1 VGKELKQVTYGK
13 TKRQQNSIK
22 KFNQK
27 RFLPRNAMLTRN
39 ALTLQTIFRM
49 SVRVAISD
57 DLGRGLEGQVLAW
70 PCTQVLALITAFKVT
85 YL

>member
-1 VGKELKQVTYGK
+1 MERRSANKIRL
-13 TKRQQNSIK
+13 RSSIRK
-22 KFNQK
+22 D
-27 RFLPRNAMLTRN
+27 FLPGNAMLTRN
-39 ALTLQTIFRM
+39 ALTLRTIFRM

>member
-1 VGKELKQVTYGK
+1 
-13 TKRQQNSIK
+13 
-22 KFNQK
+22 
-27 RFLPRNAMLTRN
+27 MLTRN

-49 SVRVAISD
+49 SVRVVISD
-57 DLGRGLEGQVLAW
+57 DLIGRGLEGQVLAW